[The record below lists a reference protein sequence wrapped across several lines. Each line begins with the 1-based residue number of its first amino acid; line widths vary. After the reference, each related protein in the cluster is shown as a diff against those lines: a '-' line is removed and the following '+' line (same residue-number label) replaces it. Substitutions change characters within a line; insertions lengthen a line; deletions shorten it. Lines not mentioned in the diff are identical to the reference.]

1 MNMDIDKRRKHV
13 EAAATFGL
21 LLLAA
26 GLVAPFASIEN
37 QLLCGI
43 FKYVFAVGAV
53 IYTAARLVNVN
64 APGDS
69 IRLKR
74 MRRMEMWAGFCFLTA
89 AFFWF
94 YKSYRY
100 PELGFTLGVVRDT
113 ILFTLSGA
121 LIQIVASWL
130 ISARMKKE
138 YGQPKDKK

>member
-1 MNMDIDKRRKHV
+1 MDIDAKRKRV

-26 GLVAPFASIEN
+26 GLVAPFANIEN
-37 QLLCGI
+37 TQLARV
-43 FKYVFAVGAV
+43 FKYVFAAGAL

-69 IRLKR
+69 VRLR
-74 MRRMEMWAGFCFLTA
+74 RLRRMEMWAGFCFCVG

-94 YKSYRY
+94 YKSVKY
-100 PELGFTLGVVRDT
+100 PEYGFTLGVVRDT

-121 LIQIVASWL
+121 MIQVIASWM

-138 YGQPKDKK
+138 MKK